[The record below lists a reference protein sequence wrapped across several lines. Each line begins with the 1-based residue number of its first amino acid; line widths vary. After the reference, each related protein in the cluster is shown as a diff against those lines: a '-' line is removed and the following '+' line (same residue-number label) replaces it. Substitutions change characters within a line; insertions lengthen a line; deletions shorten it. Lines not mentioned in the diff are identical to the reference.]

1 MDALGMESPEEVRT
15 QFGLRLRELRLE
27 AGFKT
32 ARSFARALNLEEN
45 RYTRYE
51 RGEVEP
57 NLLNIG
63 KMCRLLGV
71 DANRLLGLADN
82 SNEQTGP
89 IAMAERVGSGAM
101 GTGRSAEA
109 WRLASVIASLPSSE
123 QDQSQSAGQH
133 DPLVQLRSTA
143 EIYRRLL
150 SDDPG
155 HVVAE
160 LLSEGALSHLAS
172 GRKTELLGLIDGF
185 MGARDMPDQD
195 V

>member
-1 MDALGMESPEEVRT
+1 MDALGTESPEEVRT

-82 SNEQTGP
+82 SDAQTGP
-89 IAMAERVGSGAM
+89 VAIAARVSSGAP
-101 GTGRSAEA
+101 GAGRSAEA
-109 WRLASVIASLPSSE
+109 WRLASVIASLTSS
-123 QDQSQSAGQH
+123 DQSRSAEQN

-150 SDDPG
+150 SDDAG

-160 LLSEGALSHLAS
+160 LLSEDALSHLAS
-172 GRKTELLGLIDGF
+172 GRKSELLGLIEGF
-185 MGARDMPDQD
+185 MRARHMPDQD
-195 V
+195 L